1 MSQGESRGSEVDLY
15 NLTFNGLLLLYY
27 YYISGILSYSM
38 SQGESRGSE
47 VDLYN
52 LTYNGL
58 LLLYYY
64 YIIIILQV
72 FCRTVCRRER
82 VVDQK

>member
-15 NLTFNGLLLLYY
+15 NLA
-27 YYISGILSYSM
+27 
-38 SQGESRGSE
+38 
-47 VDLYN
+47 
-52 LTYNGL
+52 YNGL

-64 YIIIILQV
+64 YIIILYYIFQV
-72 FCRTVCRRER
+72 FCRTVCHRER